1 MSETDP
7 QRWQRVKEI
16 FEGALDRH
24 GVERDSFLDG
34 ACDGN
39 TEVRNEV
46 ESLLRS

>member
-16 FEGALDRH
+16 FEGALGRQ
-24 GVERDSFLDG
+24 GAERESFLED

-39 TEVRNEV
+39 TEVREEV